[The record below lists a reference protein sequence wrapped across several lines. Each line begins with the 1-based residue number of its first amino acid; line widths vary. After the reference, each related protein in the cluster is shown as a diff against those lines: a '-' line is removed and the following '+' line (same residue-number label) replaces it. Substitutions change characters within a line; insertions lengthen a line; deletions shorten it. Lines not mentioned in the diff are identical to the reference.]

1 MATKIQLLRDLGSDV
16 LNLIELGFLKPDS
29 AKNPSAVKSAQ
40 TKYEKSLKA
49 SPAVRRREEQR
60 LSGDTEFSGIDFGER
75 NIVGIEGLLGSTLVP
90 IFGDKTSIGAVNQLK
105 GLKLDSPIESHG
117 GVNFSQQHQ
126 GSGRGWMSMEK
137 AAKGKQSNIDFAAD
151 RTNNNDVVGVYT
163 AGADPSFSF
172 AAPTAELMM
181 AQTLAAKVPKKSKAA
196 FDAEL
201 RSVRPGWVGLDDP
214 RALDQL
220 LGKGEFAREGSGA
233 LRIDFVDTMD
243 KAKYRDMGFGIRQDA
258 VNAIT
263 QPGLENVARGD
274 SGFGLMQA
282 IPGAKTFRE
291 EGIHQSYDTVI
302 PGDYRGGLVDS
313 LPANVMFPDTF
324 RWMQSLGRQ
333 PSSQL
338 GSLMMDPKLYQRAD
352 EGWLES
358 VSRYLETGIP
368 DVPIKSVVPAAGALG
383 LLAAPED
390 AEAGFVN
397 RGGRTLLEAFHGS
410 PHQFD
415 RFDMSKIGTGE
426 GAQAYGHGLYF
437 TDTEDIA
444 KQYRDS
450 IVNHRPLNMRV
461 DGKGYGDMSGPEYR
475 AAAAVEAE
483 FRRDP
488 SISVDEAY
496 DRAIKGLK
504 DQQSKANKPEL
515 YGEDIDDLVNLKGRV
530 DLDKGHLYRTEIDVT
545 PESLLDW
552 DKPLSEQGGVV
563 KDAAQNYFDLFRKD
577 EGIADYLD
585 PIFNDEYEGMTGKE
599 FYQTLQ
605 NLYSEGYLETPIGNT
620 LADDALMRGSIPEAT
635 SASLLD
641 ESIRG
646 IQYLD
651 GSSRKAGEGTR
662 NYVMFED
669 SPINI
674 ADRYAIA
681 PPMFAPSQ
689 DRALAASNKGFLDP
703 LTVDEQR
710 ITTHNMDVNKQMA
723 NLGLLADPMYE
734 YGNIIPAKTNIVT
747 GETSL
752 AFPAIA
758 RDMVRGLLD
767 LANTRRSGV
776 YNPTALMD
784 VAL

>member
-1 MATKIQLLRDLGSDV
+1 MATKIQLLKDLGSDV

-90 IFGDKTSIGAVNQLK
+90 IFGDKTAIGAVNQLK

-126 GSGRGWMSMEK
+126 GSGRGWMSMER

-181 AQTLAAKVPKKSKAA
+181 AQTLAAKVPKKSKAT

-201 RSVRPGWVGLDDP
+201 RSVRPDWVGLDDP

-282 IPGAKTFRE
+282 VPGAKTFGE

-324 RWMQSLGRQ
+324 RWMQGLGRK

-352 EGWLES
+352 ENWLES

-368 DVPIKSVVPAAGALG
+368 DVPIKSAIPAAGALG
-383 LLAAPED
+383 LLAAPDD
-390 AEAGFVN
+390 AGAMESPSVRSALEEAGVI
-397 RGGRTLLEAFHGS
+397 GDTLVPTKRPLGERAMGVVDRILSGLEAPQRGLQGLAATGYGLLSGEDFDTAAFRGADVVTQGVDESARQFGDYVFDMTGS
-410 PHQFD
+410 P
-415 RFDMSKIGTGE
+415 
-426 GAQAYGHGLYF
+426 
-437 TDTEDIA
+437 
-444 KQYRDS
+444 
-450 IVNHRPLNMRV
+450 
-461 DGKGYGDMSGPEYR
+461 
-475 AAAAVEAE
+475 AAAAA
-483 FRRDP
+483 
-488 SISVDEAY
+488 AY
-496 DRAIKGLK
+496 TSGILG
-504 DQQSKANKPEL
+504 S
-515 YGEDIDDLVNLKGRV
+515 
-530 DLDKGHLYRTEIDVT
+530 
-545 PESLLDW
+545 
-552 DKPLSEQGGVV
+552 PL
-563 KDAAQNYFDLFRKD
+563 
-577 EGIADYLD
+577 
-585 PIFNDEYEGMTGKE
+585 
-599 FYQTLQ
+599 
-605 NLYSEGYLETPIGNT
+605 
-620 LADDALMRGSIPEAT
+620 
-635 SASLLD
+635 
-641 ESIRG
+641 
-646 IQYLD
+646 
-651 GSSRKAGEGTR
+651 
-662 NYVMFED
+662 
-669 SPINI
+669 
-674 ADRYAIA
+674 
-681 PPMFAPSQ
+681 
-689 DRALAASNKGFLDP
+689 
-703 LTVDEQR
+703 
-710 ITTHNMDVNKQMA
+710 
-723 NLGLLADPMYE
+723 
-734 YGNIIPAKTNIVT
+734 
-747 GETSL
+747 
-752 AFPAIA
+752 
-758 RDMVRGLLD
+758 
-767 LANTRRSGV
+767 
-776 YNPTALMD
+776 
-784 VAL
+784 